1 MSHPSKIKHLRAK
14 LFSAFVIFAFSVQ
27 ASAATTEITVDLT
40 GFAMTTS
47 VDLDGNPVDAV
58 AVFNDEVLNDD
69 DLLMI
74 PALFTGN
81 AATTTLTAFF
91 NDNPIEVLAGVES
104 VSGEIGSLLLDVSA
118 YRSQTGT
125 LKLVLHSS
133 TTEIADLFILDEI
146 TGLPEEDLTPYVA
159 AINEGGGGG
168 GGSLNP
174 LFLFLSVMLVFFV
187 RRKKHQG

>member
-14 LFSAFVIFAFSVQ
+14 LFSAFVIFAFSVF

-40 GFAMTTS
+40 GFDMTTS
-47 VDLDGNPVDAV
+47 VGLDGNPVDAV

-81 AATTTLTAFF
+81 ATTTTLTAFF

-104 VSGEIGSLLLDVSA
+104 VSGEIGFMLLDVSA

-159 AINEGGGGG
+159 TSTGGSGG
-168 GGSLNP
+168 GGSINP
-174 LFLFLSVMLVFFV
+174 LLLFMSTMLAFFV
-187 RRKKHQG
+187 RRKG